1 MPTREELQEAA
12 WDRRSGDRRRDL
24 FASRFKSG
32 LRRLQEAPPSEE
44 RPPPREIYQNLIPEG
59 PPGYDREGNLSS
71 PVWNAPSPD
80 SFGERFPD
88 VASPPPPPTPIP
100 TLPDYSQWDN
110 LSSGYAQGGQV
121 QNYQYG
127 GMSTPSSV
135 PGRNVTNTA
144 GASVPT
150 NWNSVGNEGLWGRP
164 NTSVPGTYS
173 ELKQPGQGGSP
184 YGRGYGAGGNLYGGP
199 SALQG
204 GIGTLG
210 APGMQNQFSSLPY
223 VPEMDPN
230 RGTTIQG
237 NQSTWGREMVRMG
250 GPESYYGSWS
260 GVGSRA
266 PQQPAPQ
273 QPAAPAASQANLGL
287 PLQPA
292 NQPNYGAWGGAGG
305 YAGGGQVTKGYQD
318 GGEAAEQGQ
327 QGRSL
332 SDKDLVFDYENNR
345 LGGTPVVKFDWGP
358 LTDAEREESNALMM
372 LVPED
377 APRSGSVVLGNGR
390 QILYETVIVQ
400 GKRKARPIDR
410 SMRSKALGIGER
422 LGMYS
427 GGLVGRMPLRY

>member
-1 MPTREELQEAA
+1 MPNY
-12 WDRRSGDRRRDL
+12 
-24 FASRFKSG
+24 KN
-32 LRRLQEAPPSEE
+32 P
-44 RPPPREIYQNLIPEG
+44 
-59 PPGYDREGNLSS
+59 
-71 PVWNAPSPD
+71 
-80 SFGERFPD
+80 
-88 VASPPPPPTPIP
+88 
-100 TLPDYSQWDN
+100 
-110 LSSGYAQGGQV
+110 YAQGGQV

-150 NWNSVGNEGLWGRP
+150 NWNWVGNEGLWGRP
-164 NTSVPGTYS
+164 NPSVPGTYS

-223 VPEMDPN
+223 VPEMSPN
-230 RGTTIQG
+230 KGVTIQG
-237 NQSTWGREMVRMG
+237 NQSTWGREMVGMG
-250 GPESYYGSWS
+250 APESYYGSWS

-266 PQQPAPQ
+266 PQQAPQ
-273 QPAAPAASQANLGL
+273 QQAPPAASQANLGL

-318 GGEAAEQGQ
+318 GGEALETIDEWSLPRRIAAEQGQ

-332 SDKDLVFDYENNR
+332 SDWDAYNRDVQTKKELAQWFEDNPPKRMSEADRAARDAREQNDLVFDYENNR
-345 LGGTPVVKFDWGP
+345 LGGTPVANFDGWGP

-372 LVPED
+372 LVPQD
-377 APRSGSVVLGNGR
+377 AERSGSVVLGNGR
-390 QILYETVIVQ
+390 QIFYENVIVQ
-400 GKRKARPIDR
+400 GKRKAVPKARPR
-410 SMRSKALGIGER
+410 ALDKR

-427 GGLVGRMPLRY
+427 GGLVGKLPLKY